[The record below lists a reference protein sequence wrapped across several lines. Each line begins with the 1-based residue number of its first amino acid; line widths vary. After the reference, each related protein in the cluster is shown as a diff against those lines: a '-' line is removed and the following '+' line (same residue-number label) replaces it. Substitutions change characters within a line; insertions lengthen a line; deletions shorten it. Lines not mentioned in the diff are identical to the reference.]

1 MLSMY
6 VWPLLHSYISCT
18 YVCSSCDHNYN
29 PYVSH
34 PTCQWTCTSLQYVP
48 SDVFL
53 CVRLRSEDRL
63 PDNIPYKYENPQT
76 HDHIRNEVP
85 SAIQPRKFLCFSA
98 NKSSRERRMTSR
110 TEKLT
115 AWFTI
120 THTFNF
126 TTNLT
131 VILWHYLL
139 NLMRNRR
146 FFSWTCIILLVFA
159 ISTKSR
165 SSDSYSYGAL
175 CLRYAKSSPICLSS
189 FLWTIILTTFCSS
202 AHAQSC
208 EDYHGQPQR
217 CWHRYHCQMSM
228 SYYTS
233 GNDMS
238 LHKIHLP
245 LSVKPHIVHMERL
258 WSQIKWVIRLMLYHY
273 IHADV
278 LHFTVRTCLC
288 YNFVLT
294 TDRTN
299 CHYLLSL
306 QPLGSNDSLRPW
318 PAFHSF
324 FTNDCFLAFLPFFER
339 LPFLSQRGVWIPFNI
354 WLSVIVATSNLQRQ
368 DCVHARQHD
377 VEHMTHNIFE
387 GIVST

>member
-1 MLSMY
+1 MLGILS
-6 VWPLLHSYISCT
+6 SYA
-18 YVCSSCDHNYN
+18 VDDHKSYTLTS
-29 PYVSH
+29 SH
-34 PTCQWTCTSLQYVP
+34 PTCLWTYTSLQYVP
-48 SDVFL
+48 FGVAHDVHL
-53 CVRLRSEDRL
+53 HNED
-63 PDNIPYKYENPQT
+63 IPLDSILYKYGNLQT
-76 HDHIRNEVP
+76 HDRIHSAGP

-131 VILWHYLL
+131 VILWHHLL

-146 FFSWTCIILLVFA
+146 FFSWTCIILLAFA
-159 ISTKSR
+159 ISAKSR
-165 SSDSYSYGAL
+165 SRDSYSYGAL

-238 LHKIHLP
+238 LRKIHLP
-245 LSVKPHIVHMERL
+245 LSVKPHIVHMEWF
-258 WSQIKWVIRLMLYHY
+258 WSQIKRIVRLMLYHY
-273 IHADV
+273 IHANI
-278 LHFTVRTCLC
+278 LHFTIRTCLRH
-288 YNFVLT
+288 NFVFT

-354 WLSVIVATSNLQRQ
+354 WLSVIVSTSAFLRQ
-368 DCVHARQHD
+368 DYAHVQQDAMVHSLCRSGQHIANKQRVLPLHD
-377 VEHMTHNIFE
+377 N
-387 GIVST
+387 